1 MRTIQA
7 GLAAH
12 LAGGATT
19 LARCWRLTR
28 RDGATFGFTDHD
40 ADLVFDGVAH
50 AARSG
55 LEASEAE
62 AELGFAVG
70 SVDVAGVLHAAGIT
84 EAEIARG
91 LYDGAEV
98 AIHLVDWTNVS
109 NRQLLDVM
117 TIGEIR
123 RGDLAFVAE
132 LRGAAH
138 RFDEERGRLYTAR
151 CGADLGDA
159 RCRAAAPV
167 ANASVAGADGGV
179 RATLSGLSGFA
190 SGWFTAGKLAFVTGA
205 NAGHAV
211 EIREH
216 RLSSGVATVE
226 LWLEAPRPIQ
236 AGDAVQLTPG
246 CDKTFRACREK
257 FANGVNFQGFPHM
270 PGSDFLL
277 ETADRAGSAF
287 DGGSLFR

>member
-28 RDGATFGFTDHD
+28 RDGAIFGFTDHD
-40 ADLVFDGVAH
+40 ADLVFDGIAH

-55 LEASEAE
+55 LQASEAE

-84 EAEIARG
+84 EADIAKG
-91 LYDGAEV
+91 LYDAAEV
-98 AIHLVDWTNVS
+98 AIHLVDWTDVG

-123 RGDLAFVAE
+123 RGDSAFVAE
-132 LRGAAH
+132 LRGAGH

-159 RCRAAAPV
+159 RCRAAAPA
-167 ANASVAGADGGV
+167 ANAWVTGADGGV

-190 SGWFTAGKLAFVTGA
+190 SGWFTAGRLAFVNGS

-226 LWLEAPRPIQ
+226 LWLEAPQPILV
-236 AGDAVQLTPG
+236 GDVVQLTPG

-257 FANGVNFQGFPHM
+257 FANGANFQGFPHM

-277 ETADRAGSAF
+277 ETADRPASAF